1 MNIRKR
7 LKLVH
12 FTGTIWF
19 MACVCYVLATALR
32 QAGFNWWVIFS
43 LSGHSVLVVILLVS
57 LYLFAIFQGAGKNQK
72 IAIEHS
78 LSSSGYYMAFYVS
91 APFLGAVAGVLAM
104 VGESKMSHFVTGVA
118 LGTLAATF
126 LTWVIVDPGVS
137 FSEML
142 APAGRAH
149 RTRRLAIAK
158 AQRQKKQRDN
168 ERMLAEILAG
178 QERQRLHWR
187 DVLGPQAERLAA
199 LSSSEDV
206 DFEQA
211 RRQAVDIGVKAWRT
225 GGLGCMRQLRDM
237 AMDLSRRRFRNLSVT
252 DYISI
257 WWDGI
262 GSWRSR
268 SLA

>member
-1 MNIRKR
+1 
-7 LKLVH
+7 
-12 FTGTIWF
+12 
-19 MACVCYVLATALR
+19 MALH

-43 LSGHSVLVVILLVS
+43 LSGHSVLVVSLLVS

-72 IAIEHS
+72 IATEHP
-78 LSSSGYYMAFYVS
+78 LSSSNYYIAFYVS

-104 VGESKMSHFVTGVA
+104 VGESKMSHFATGVA
-118 LGTLAATF
+118 LGTLAGTF
-126 LTWVIVDPGVS
+126 LTWVIVDPAVS
-137 FSEML
+137 VSEML

-149 RTRRLAIAK
+149 RSRRLAVAK
-158 AQRQKKQRDN
+158 AQKLKKQQDN
-168 ERMLAEILAG
+168 ERVLAEIFAE

-187 DVLGPQAERLAA
+187 DVLGPQAEMLAS
-199 LSSSEDV
+199 LLNSEGI

-211 RRQAVDIGVKAWRT
+211 QRQAVDIGVQAWRT
-225 GGLGCMRQLRDM
+225 GGRECMRQLRDM
-237 AMDLSRRRFRNLSVT
+237 AMDLSRRRFRELSVT

-268 SLA
+268 GFA